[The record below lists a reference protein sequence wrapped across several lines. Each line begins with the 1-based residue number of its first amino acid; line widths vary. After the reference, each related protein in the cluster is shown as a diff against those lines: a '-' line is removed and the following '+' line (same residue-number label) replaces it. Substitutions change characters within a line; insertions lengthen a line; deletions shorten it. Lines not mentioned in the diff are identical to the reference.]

1 MKASEI
7 RELPIEDIEER
18 LGDAREE
25 LMNLRFQLA
34 TGELTD
40 FNRISSLRRD
50 IARFMT
56 ILKEM
61 QDDQGTNLEGE
72 A

>member
-1 MKASEI
+1 MRAEEVRALSTTEI
-7 RELPIEDIEER
+7 ISQVT
-18 LGDAREE
+18 DAKEE

-40 FNRISSLRRD
+40 HTRLSYTRKL
-50 IARFMT
+50 IARYYT
-56 ILKEM
+56 ILQERELEEEM
-61 QDDQGTNLEGE
+61 EGE

>member
-7 RELPIEDIEER
+7 RNLATEEI
-18 LGDAREE
+18 LSKLENSKEE
-25 LMNLRFQLA
+25 LMKLRFQLT

-40 FNRISSLRRD
+40 HTRLSYTRKE
-50 IARFMT
+50 IARYYT
-56 ILKEM
+56 ILKEREEEE
-61 QDDQGTNLEGE
+61 LEGE

>member
-1 MKASEI
+1 MRASEI
-7 RELPIEDIEER
+7 RALSTTEIISQVT
-18 LGDAREE
+18 DAKEE

-40 FNRISSLRRD
+40 HTRLSYTRKL
-50 IARFMT
+50 IARYYT
-56 ILKEM
+56 ILQERELEEEM
-61 QDDQGTNLEGE
+61 EGE

>member
-1 MKASEI
+1 MRASEI
-7 RELPIEDIEER
+7 RALSTSEIISQVTDTK
-18 LGDAREE
+18 EE

-40 FNRISSLRRD
+40 YTRLSYTRKL
-50 IARFMT
+50 IARYYT
-56 ILKEM
+56 ILKEREEEM
-61 QDDQGTNLEGE
+61 EGE

>member
-7 RELPIEDIEER
+7 RALSTEEI
-18 LGDAREE
+18 LTNVDDAKEE

-40 FNRISSLRRD
+40 HTRLSYTRKL
-50 IARFMT
+50 IARYYT
-56 ILKEM
+56 ILNEREIEEE
-61 QDDQGTNLEGE
+61 LEGAE
-72 A
+72 

>member
-1 MKASEI
+1 MRAEEVRALSTTEI
-7 RELPIEDIEER
+7 ISQVT
-18 LGDAREE
+18 DAKEE

-40 FNRISSLRRD
+40 FTRLSYTRKL
-50 IARFMT
+50 IARYYT
-56 ILKEM
+56 ILQERELEEEM
-61 QDDQGTNLEGE
+61 EGE

>member
-1 MKASEI
+1 MRASEI
-7 RELPIEDIEER
+7 RALSTSEIISQVTDTK
-18 LGDAREE
+18 EE

-40 FNRISSLRRD
+40 YTRLSYTRKL
-50 IARFMT
+50 IARYYT
-56 ILKEM
+56 ILQEREREEEM
-61 QDDQGTNLEGE
+61 EGE

>member
-7 RELPIEDIEER
+7 RVLSTNEIMTKVD
-18 LGDAREE
+18 DAKEE

-40 FNRISSLRRD
+40 YTRLSYTRKLV
-50 IARFMT
+50 ARYYT
-56 ILKEM
+56 ILKEREFEEE
-61 QDDQGTNLEGE
+61 LEGE
-72 A
+72 E

>member
-1 MKASEI
+1 MRASEI
-7 RELPIEDIEER
+7 RALSTTEIISQVT
-18 LGDAREE
+18 DAKEE

-40 FNRISSLRRD
+40 FTRLSYTRKL
-50 IARFMT
+50 IARYYT
-56 ILKEM
+56 ILQERELEEEM
-61 QDDQGTNLEGE
+61 EGE

>member
-1 MKASEI
+1 MNAEEVRALSTSEI
-7 RELPIEDIEER
+7 IAKLTDTK
-18 LGDAREE
+18 EE

-40 FNRISSLRRD
+40 YTRLSHLRRI
-50 IARFMT
+50 IARCYT
-56 ILKEM
+56 ILQEREREEE
-61 QDDQGTNLEGE
+61 LEGE

>member
-7 RELPIEDIEER
+7 RSLSTSEITSQVT
-18 LGDAREE
+18 DAKEE

-40 FNRISSLRRD
+40 YTRLSYTRKL
-50 IARFMT
+50 IARYYT
-56 ILKEM
+56 ILHEREREEEM
-61 QDDQGTNLEGE
+61 EGE

>member
-7 RELPIEDIEER
+7 RALSTQEIMTNVD
-18 LGDAREE
+18 DAKEE

-40 FNRISSLRRD
+40 HNRMSYTRKL
-50 IARFMT
+50 IARYYT
-56 ILKEM
+56 ILNEREIEEYESS
-61 QDDQGTNLEGE
+61 GF
-72 A
+72 

>member
-7 RELPIEDIEER
+7 RALSTNEIMTKVD
-18 LGDAREE
+18 DAKEE

-40 FNRISSLRRD
+40 YTRLSYTRKLV
-50 IARFMT
+50 ARYNT
-56 ILKEM
+56 ILKERELEEE
-61 QDDQGTNLEGE
+61 LEGE
-72 A
+72 V

>member
-1 MKASEI
+1 MRASEI
-7 RELPIEDIEER
+7 RALSTSEITSQVT
-18 LGDAREE
+18 DAKEE

-40 FNRISSLRRD
+40 YTRLSYTRKL
-50 IARFMT
+50 IARYYT
-56 ILKEM
+56 ILKEREREEEM
-61 QDDQGTNLEGE
+61 EGE

>member
-1 MKASEI
+1 MRASEVRALSTSEI
-7 RELPIEDIEER
+7 VSQVA
-18 LGDAREE
+18 DAKEE

-40 FNRISSLRRD
+40 HTRLSYTRKL
-50 IARFMT
+50 IARYYT
-56 ILKEM
+56 ILQEREREEEM
-61 QDDQGTNLEGE
+61 EGE